1 MAPSCAR
8 NVVLAASL
16 VAGLSVPQA
25 LAQSDGIFSVNR
37 IRNAT
42 PKCADHPQYEWVG
55 RVSGSTDSL
64 LDRPMPVS
72 FVGCFPTERA
82 CERWLGQASS
92 IITTTLI
99 QYGCKPR

>member
-1 MAPSCAR
+1 MARSFLRTLALCAALSA
-8 NVVLAASL
+8 VLW
-16 VAGLSVPQA
+16 VPVA

-72 FVGCFPTERA
+72 FVGCFPTERE

-99 QYGCKPR
+99 QYSCKPR